1 MTIPVPNSGENLCAA
16 KQKEAVSKGQP
27 LSVVRYSHCVQNKGL
42 REATLCHIEPVY
54 VFEMCTSKVV
64 FKTYN
69 QQQSLLLPPDLEELI
84 EANHPVRLINT
95 VIDHLDIDKIIKT
108 YKGGGTSSF
117 HPRML
122 LKVLVYAYICNEYSS
137 RRIEQLLKRDVQFM
151 WLAAMV
157 TPDHN
162 TINRFRTERLKDV
175 LKDVFT
181 QVVKLLV
188 ESGHVGLKDI
198 NVDGTKI
205 EANAN
210 RYTFVWGNTIKTNRD
225 KMGQQLEALWNYAE
239 TIAAEELK
247 DKRPSGFAP
256 VDPAQVNQTIAQIN
270 EALAGKQVEKKVK
283 QKLKYAEKNWPANAA
298 KYNEQ
303 EKILDGRNSYSKTD
317 NDATFMRMKEDH
329 MQNGQLKPGY
339 NVQVSSE
346 NQFVLNYSVH
356 PNPTDT
362 LTLPDHIEDFEQ
374 HLGVTPDTLTAD
386 AGYGSEQNY
395 EMMEHKQIEAYVK
408 YNYFDKEQQ
417 GSRSS
422 FYADQLH
429 YNETEDYVVCPMGQH
444 MQNIGTY
451 KARNKSGYEQQI
463 TKYQAQNCNR
473 CPLRGMC
480 HKQTGNRIIEVNHRL
495 RKFKQQAA
503 QKLRS
508 EEGIRKRKKRCID
521 VEPIFAN
528 WKQNKH
534 FRRFH
539 LRGKDKV
546 NIEIGLIA
554 IAHNLQKLSCKQNR
568 VTNTKKAA

>member
-1 MTIPVPNSGENLCAA
+1 MCIP
-16 KQKEAVSKGQP
+16 K
-27 LSVVRYSHCVQNKGL
+27 
-42 REATLCHIEPVY
+42 I
-54 VFEMCTSKVV
+54 V

-84 EANHPVRLINT
+84 ESNHPVRVINA
-95 VIDHLDIDKIIKT
+95 VIDHLDIEKITKT

-137 RRIEQLLKRDVQFM
+137 RRIEQLVRRDVQFM
-151 WLAAMV
+151 WLSAMAS
-157 TPDHN
+157 PDHN

-210 RYTFVWGNTIKTNRD
+210 RYTFVWGNAVKTSRE
-225 KMGQQLEALWNYAE
+225 KMGQQLEALWDYAE
-239 TIAAEELK
+239 TVATEELK

-256 VDPAQVNQTIAQIN
+256 VDPEQVSKTIAQIN
-270 EALAGKQVEKKVK
+270 EALAEKQVDKKVK
-283 QKLKYAEKNWPANAA
+283 QKLKYAEKNWPANTA
-298 KYNEQ
+298 KYNGQEQ
-303 EKILDGRNSYSKTD
+303 ILDGRNSYSKTD

-329 MQNGQLKPGY
+329 MKNGQLKPGY
-339 NVQVSSE
+339 NVQISSE
-346 NQFVLNYSVH
+346 EQFVLNYTIH

-362 LTLPDHIEDFEQ
+362 LTLPTHINDFEQ
-374 HLGVTPDTLTAD
+374 YTGHTPQTLTAD

-395 EMMEHKQIEAYVK
+395 QVMEQKQIEAYVK

-422 FYADQLH
+422 FNADQLY
-429 YNETEDYVVCPMGQH
+429 YNEKGDYVVCPMGQR
-444 MQNIGTY
+444 MQNISTHTETNKNGYSQQVTKY
-451 KARNKSGYEQQI
+451 KAP
-463 TKYQAQNCNR
+463 NCNG
-473 CPLRGMC
+473 CPLRGAC
-480 HKQTGNRIIEVNHRL
+480 HKQLGDRIIEVNHRL
-495 RKFKQQAA
+495 RKLKTQAA
-503 QKLRS
+503 QRLRS
-508 EEGIRKRKKRCID
+508 EEGIRKRKKRCWD

-539 LRGKDKV
+539 LRGRAKV
-546 NIEIGLIA
+546 TIEIGLIA
-554 IAHNLQKLSCKQNR
+554 LAHNLQKLSAAK
-568 VTNTKKAA
+568 NTAVKIKKAV

>member
-1 MTIPVPNSGENLCAA
+1 MCLNMCVPKL
-16 KQKEAVSKGQP
+16 
-27 LSVVRYSHCVQNKGL
+27 
-42 REATLCHIEPVY
+42 
-54 VFEMCTSKVV
+54 V
-64 FKTYN
+64 FKTYD
-69 QQQSLLLPPDLEELI
+69 QQQTLLLPPSLDELI
-84 EANHPVRLINT
+84 ERNHPVRVINS
-95 VIDHLDIDKIIKT
+95 VIDRLDLDKVIKT

-137 RRIEQLLKRDVQFM
+137 RRIEQILRRDVQFM
-151 WLAAMV
+151 WLSAMA

-181 QVVKLLV
+181 QVVKLLM

-210 RYTFVWGNTIKTNRD
+210 RYTFVWGNAIKNNRE

-239 TIAAEELK
+239 TVAAEELK
-247 DKRPSGFAP
+247 DKRPTEFTA
-256 VDPAQVNQTIAQIN
+256 VDPEQVQKTIEQIN
-270 EALAGKQVEKKVK
+270 EALTDKEVDKKVK
-283 QKLKYAEKNWPANAA
+283 QKLSYAKKNWPANTA

-303 EKILDGRNSYSKTD
+303 EKILEGRNSYSKTD

-339 NVQVSSE
+339 NVQISSE
-346 NQFVLNYSVH
+346 DQFVLNYTVH

-362 LTLPDHIEDFEQ
+362 LTLPAHIEDLE
-374 HLGVTPDTLTAD
+374 HNVGIIPETLTAD

-395 EMMEHKQIEAYVK
+395 EVMEQKGIEAYVK
-408 YNYFDKEQQ
+408 YNYFDKEQH

-422 FYADQLH
+422 VHGDQLH
-429 YNETEDYVVCPMGQH
+429 YNKEQDHMICPMGQH
-444 MQNIGTY
+444 MLNTGTY
-451 KARNKSGYEQQI
+451 RQKDKSGHQHTI
-463 TKYQAQNCNR
+463 TRYQAQNCEG
-473 CPLRGMC
+473 CPMRGVC
-480 HKQTGNRIIEVNHRL
+480 HKQQGDRIIEVNHRL
-495 RKFKQQAA
+495 RELKAKAA
-503 QKLRS
+503 ERLRS
-508 EEGIRKRKKRCID
+508 EEGIRKRKKRCHD

-534 FRRFH
+534 FRRFS

-546 NIEIGLIA
+546 IIEIGLIA
-554 IAHNLQKLSCKQNR
+554 LAHNLQKM
-568 VTNTKKAA
+568 TGKKNEGKTVKSAA

>member
-1 MTIPVPNSGENLCAA
+1 MFIMCI
-16 KQKEAVSKGQP
+16 SK
-27 LSVVRYSHCVQNKGL
+27 L
-42 REATLCHIEPVY
+42 
-54 VFEMCTSKVV
+54 V

-69 QQQSLLLPPDLEELI
+69 QQQSLLLPADLEELI
-84 EANHPVRLINT
+84 EADHPVRVINE
-95 VIDHLDIDKIIKT
+95 VIEHLDIDQIIKT

-151 WLAAMV
+151 WLAAMA

-162 TINRFRTERLKDV
+162 TINRFRSERLKDV

-188 ESGHVGLKDI
+188 ESGHVSLKDI

-210 RYTFVWGNTIKTNRD
+210 RYTFVWGNAIKTNRE
-225 KMGQQLEALWNYAE
+225 KIGQQLEELWNYAE
-239 TIAAEELK
+239 TVAAQELK

-256 VDPAQVNQTIAQIN
+256 IDPQQVSKTIAQIN
-270 EALAGKQVEKKVK
+270 EALAEKQVDKKVK
-283 QKLKYAEKNWPANAA
+283 QKLNYAAKHWPANTA

-303 EKILDGRNSYSKTD
+303 ERTLDGRNSYSKTD

-329 MQNGQLKPGY
+329 MKNGQLKPGY
-339 NVQVSSE
+339 NVQISSE
-346 NQFVLNYSVH
+346 DQFVLNYTIH

-362 LTLPDHIEDFEQ
+362 LTLPAHIEEFEQ
-374 HLGVTPDTLTAD
+374 SLGTTPDSLTAD

-395 EMMEHKQIEAYVK
+395 EVMEQKQIEAYVK
-408 YNYFDKEQQ
+408 YNYFDKEQH

-422 FYADQLH
+422 FSADQLH
-429 YNETEDYVVCPMGQH
+429 YNKQHDYIVCPMGQH

-451 KARNKSGYEQQI
+451 QEKNKNGYQQQI
-463 TKYQAQNCNR
+463 TKYQAPNCNG

-480 HKQTGNRIIEVNHRL
+480 HKQQGNRIIEVNHRL
-495 RKFKQQAA
+495 RKYKAHAA
-503 QKLRS
+503 QRLRS
-508 EEGIRKRKKRCID
+508 EEGIRKRKKRCWD

-528 WKQNKH
+528 WKQNKG
-534 FRRFH
+534 FRRFN
-539 LRGKDKV
+539 LRGKTKV
-546 NIEIGLIA
+546 SVEIGLIA
-554 IAHNLQKLSCKQNR
+554 LAHNLQKLSGKQNR
-568 VTNTKKAA
+568 ERSNKKAV